1 MSRHER
7 RSKRI
12 WTPEEKHRLT
22 DQVASIG
29 ARLGR
34 PLRPAD
40 LKGVRIAR
48 RSLSAI
54 KNQATRMG
62 LYQPTRKTRR
72 WNDREQHILF
82 VLGKK
87 RQLGARTIKA
97 RGFFSE
103 PADASHSWNVRSV
116 DSIAQKKRRE
126 GLVDPRR
133 SRRAKFAK
141 RLSHEEK
148 RRLRRELRLNPEKKT
163 TAQFGREYGVAPS
176 TIRHYRKIWRIKYS
190 WQAAMALPHS
200 RARRRR
206 LADETRQRNLALWKK
221 RKERLLK
228 ILLKSKEH
236 LRETKKARRQRTRW
250 RTCTKCGRKW
260 PASTR
265 FFAPSPKRRDGKIVA
280 TYLRRSCRVCPRRSP
295 VRTAASAS

>member
-7 RSKRI
+7 QSKRI
-12 WTPEEKHRLT
+12 WTPEEKQRLI
-22 DQVASIG
+22 DQVAQIG

-34 PLRPAD
+34 PLRPDD
-40 LKGVRIAR
+40 LRVVRIAR
-48 RSLSAI
+48 RSSSAI
-54 KNQATRMG
+54 KNQAMRMG
-62 LYQPTRKTRR
+62 LYEPTRKTRR
-72 WNDREQHILF
+72 WNDREQHILY

-103 PADASHSWNVRSV
+103 SADASQSWSVRSV

-141 RLSHEEK
+141 RLSAEEK
-148 RRLRRELRLNPEKKT
+148 RRLRRELRLNPEQKT
-163 TAQFGREYGVAPS
+163 TVQFSREYGVAPS

-200 RARRRR
+200 RARRQR
-206 LADETRQRNLALWKK
+206 LAEQTRQRNLALWKK
-221 RKERLLK
+221 RKERLLR
-228 ILLKSKEH
+228 LFLKSTEQ
-236 LRETKKARRQRTRW
+236 LQAAKKARRQRTRW

-260 PASTR
+260 PASR
-265 FFAPSPKRRDGKIVA
+265 KFFAPSPKRRNGKIVA
-280 TYLRRSCRVCPRRSP
+280 IYLRRSCRVCPRRVP
-295 VRTAASAS
+295 AGTADS

>member
-7 RSKRI
+7 QSKRI
-12 WTPEEKHRLT
+12 WTPEEKRRLI
-22 DQVASIG
+22 DQVARIG
-29 ARLGR
+29 ARLDR
-34 PLRPAD
+34 PLRPDD
-40 LKGVRIAR
+40 LRVVRIAR

-54 KNQATRMG
+54 KNQAMRMG
-62 LYQPTRKTRR
+62 LYEPTRKTRR
-72 WNDREQHILF
+72 WNDREQHILY

-103 PADASHSWNVRSV
+103 SADASHSWSVRSV

-141 RLSHEEK
+141 RLSDEEK
-148 RRLRRELRLNPEKKT
+148 RQLRRELRLNPEKRT

-190 WQAAMALPHS
+190 WKAAMALPTS
-200 RARRRR
+200 QARRQR
-206 LADETRQRNLALWKK
+206 LADETRQRNFALWKK

-228 ILLKSKEH
+228 RLLRSKDV
-236 LRETKKARRQRTRW
+236 LQATKKARRQRTQW

-260 PASTR
+260 PASKR
-265 FFAPSPKRRDGKIVA
+265 FFAPSPKRRDGEIVA
-280 TYLRRSCRVCPRRSP
+280 IYLRRSCRVCPRRTP
-295 VRTAASAS
+295 VGTVDT